1 MRTRRPLGIW
11 GQILCG
17 FGIFI
22 LVVAALLWLFQIV
35 LLDPFYRAVKTT
47 EVKAT
52 AETVQHALEA
62 SDMNE
67 QVRQMCLNTGINIVV
82 TDEHGQMLSGW
93 KASEKESYL
102 ENLSRSRLK
111 MSNLFNEVNLKGGD
125 QLMVARSPFVNQDG
139 TQDEVILYV
148 TITRTPSGLNRMVLL
163 ESVITP
169 VDSLKETLQVQVT
182 TLTVVMA
189 AMGVLLALFIARRIS
204 RPLADIN
211 ESAKVLAQG
220 GLRHPF
226 WGTRRPGGPGAGTHV
241 KLRRRELSKVEGLR
255 RDLLANVSH
264 DLRTPLTMIKG
275 YSEVMRDLPG
285 ENTPKTCRLSST
297 RRNG

>member
-1 MRTRRPLGIW
+1 MKASERLLRTRRPLGIW

-102 ENLSRSRLK
+102 ENLSRSRLN

-163 ESVITP
+163 ESAITP

-211 ESAKVLAQG
+211 ESAKVLAKG
-220 GLRHPF
+220 DYAIRLGN
-226 WGTRRPGGPGAGTHV
+226 TAPGRSGSWHA
-241 KLRRRELSKVEGLR
+241 R
-255 RDLLANVSH
+255 
-264 DLRTPLTMIKG
+264 
-275 YSEVMRDLPG
+275 
-285 ENTPKTCRLSST
+285 
-297 RRNG
+297 

>member
-102 ENLSRSRLK
+102 ENLSRSRLN

-163 ESVITP
+163 ESAITP
-169 VDSLKETLQVQVT
+169 VIPS
-182 TLTVVMA
+182 
-189 AMGVLLALFIARRIS
+189 
-204 RPLADIN
+204 
-211 ESAKVLAQG
+211 
-220 GLRHPF
+220 
-226 WGTRRPGGPGAGTHV
+226 
-241 KLRRRELSKVEGLR
+241 RRR
-255 RDLLANVSH
+255 
-264 DLRTPLTMIKG
+264 
-275 YSEVMRDLPG
+275 
-285 ENTPKTCRLSST
+285 CRC
-297 RRNG
+297 R